1 MYRHTE
7 KAAATNRQVWR
18 RDRPC
23 GLPHGI
29 KSHSARGKAVA
40 RKICPASTGSCPMSR
55 LRRHPPLELGAAHT
69 SARNI
74 VTSVS
79 RWKSSK
85 CRSVSAASASEATP
99 NSAAPAT
106 AIAQITHA
114 SDRRNPGPTR
124 LPNNGRPT
132 SAIPYHTTMW
142 AGHSRNSADRSR
154 LHNPSRSVLA
164 PAGIPCARWKFESDP
179 GFFGISPREA
189 LGTRNKQRLL
199 LEPSWEALE
208 HAGINPSALGGQNV
222 GVFTGLF
229 AAGYGGIGA
238 HLSGQG
244 GERGINQIG

>member
-23 GLPHGI
+23 GLSHGI

-55 LRRHPPLELGAAHT
+55 LRRHPLVELDAAHT

-106 AIAQITHA
+106 AMAQITHA
-114 SDRRNPGPTR
+114 SDRRNPGPAR
-124 LPNNGRPT
+124 LPNNGIDGIMQPRMDYDASYCNYSCNVCSHICPT
-132 SAIPYHTTMW
+132 GAIM
-142 AGHSRNSADRSR
+142 AI
-154 LHNPSRSVLA
+154 SVDE
-164 PAGIPCARWKFESDP
+164 KKV
-179 GFFGISPREA
+179 
-189 LGTRNKQRLL
+189 T
-199 LEPSWEALE
+199 
-208 HAGINPSALGGQNV
+208 
-222 GVFTGLF
+222 
-229 AAGYGGIGA
+229 
-238 HLSGQG
+238 
-244 GERGINQIG
+244 QIGKAKF